1 MNIIS
6 NTHEAIISRDMF
18 NAIQNQMKQRKTRH
32 LSPVSVNDKT
42 LIIYKIL

>member
-18 NAIQNQMKQRKTRH
+18 NAVQNQMKQRKMFITAPK
-32 LSPVSVNDKT
+32 LYLFTN
-42 LIIYKIL
+42 ILYCAD

>member
-18 NAIQNQMKQRKTRH
+18 NAVQNQMKQRKMF
-32 LSPVSVNDKT
+32 
-42 LIIYKIL
+42 ILLLLNSHFPIC